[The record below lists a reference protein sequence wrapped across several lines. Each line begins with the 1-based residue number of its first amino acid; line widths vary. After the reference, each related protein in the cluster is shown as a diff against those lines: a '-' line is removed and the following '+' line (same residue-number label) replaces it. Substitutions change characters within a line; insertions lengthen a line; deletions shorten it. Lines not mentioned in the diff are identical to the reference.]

1 MNFRNCLLWMPRW
14 IMMMKQR
21 CLILTWLLNK
31 LLSYLKNKMKHQA
44 IKHQPPR
51 MLELPLLK
59 VSHPSQSKWLM
70 MSALASHLIHPPRI
84 SLRSRPSMKDTLTRL
99 LKPSLS
105 LEKRELLPR
114 LPSRVPLRSRSK
126 LISALRPS
134 SGRLKRP
141 LVKLLILMSRH
152 KKLKPRP
159 LSRPSPEA
167 SSRSNKMSP
176 LKPRLGSKLLYKS
189 TRSGGHTL
197 TSERT
202 LESLP
207 KTFIKSNKT

>member
-114 LPSRVPLRSRSK
+114 LPSRVPSPSRGKRVSPPSRS
-126 LISALRPS
+126 PE
-134 SGRLKRP
+134 GLKTTH
-141 LVKLLILMSRH
+141 VLLLPGM
-152 KKLKPRP
+152 
-159 LSRPSPEA
+159 
-167 SSRSNKMSP
+167 
-176 LKPRLGSKLLYKS
+176 
-189 TRSGGHTL
+189 
-197 TSERT
+197 ER
-202 LESLP
+202 
-207 KTFIKSNKT
+207 